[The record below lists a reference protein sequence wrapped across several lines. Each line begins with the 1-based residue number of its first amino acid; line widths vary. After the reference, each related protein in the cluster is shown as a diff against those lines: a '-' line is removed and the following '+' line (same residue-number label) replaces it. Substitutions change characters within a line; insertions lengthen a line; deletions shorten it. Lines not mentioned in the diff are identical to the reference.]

1 MSRDDSLLWTRRL
14 HLGTRWHIVVIERY
28 HVVELGGMVVS
39 MLLLLL
45 LVCLLLGD

>member
-1 MSRDDSLLWTRRL
+1 MSCDDSLLWTCRL

-28 HVVELGGMVVS
+28 HVVELGGMVVG
-39 MLLLLL
+39 MLLLL